1 MKEIIIRT
9 LLRIT
14 SSFLEFLEIDV
25 KFHWQRTIEVKE
37 HEINQ
42 Q

>member
-9 LLRIT
+9 LLKVT
-14 SSFLEFLEIDV
+14 TSFLEFLEINI

-37 HEINQ
+37 HEVNH
-42 Q
+42 